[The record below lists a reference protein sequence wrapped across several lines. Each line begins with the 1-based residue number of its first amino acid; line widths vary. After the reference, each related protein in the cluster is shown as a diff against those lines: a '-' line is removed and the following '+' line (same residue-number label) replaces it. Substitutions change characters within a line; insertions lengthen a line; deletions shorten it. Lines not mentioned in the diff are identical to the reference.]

1 MQHILSEESW
11 QLLRTDI
18 EKLMALNIQLKQDNQ
33 RLLADK
39 RQLLHLLT
47 ATEQRLAPVL
57 EQLLSQQDDPT

>member
-47 ATEQRLAPVL
+47 ATEQRLTPVL

>member
-11 QLLRTDI
+11 QTLRADI
-18 EKLMALNIQLKQDNQ
+18 EQLMALNLQFKQDNQ

-39 RQLLHLLT
+39 QHLLHLLSS
-47 ATEQRLAPVL
+47 TEQRLTPVL